1 MRDTTYKTNKERE
14 TNESEGGNK
23 RDAELE
29 PTFDE
34 LVEEGGREGEEVDV
48 VEAGGVEVAAEVEK
62 VVGLTVEEETVDV
75 AVEEV
80 VDAEAEVS
88 LEVVDVPD
96 VEDVGEV
103 VVGAEKS

>member
-1 MRDTTYKTNKERE
+1 M
-14 TNESEGGNK
+14 
-23 RDAELE
+23 
-29 PTFDE
+29 
-34 LVEEGGREGEEVDV
+34 EEGGGEGEEVDV
-48 VEAGGVEVAAEVEK
+48 VEAGGVEEVAAEAKE
-62 VVGLTVEEETVDV
+62 VVGLTVEEKTVDV

-96 VEDVGEV
+96 VEDGGEV

>member
-1 MRDTTYKTNKERE
+1 M
-14 TNESEGGNK
+14 
-23 RDAELE
+23 
-29 PTFDE
+29 
-34 LVEEGGREGEEVDV
+34 EEGGGEGEEVDV
-48 VEAGGVEVAAEVEK
+48 VEAGGVEEVAVEAK
-62 VVGLTVEEETVDV
+62 EVVGLTVEEETVDV

-88 LEVVDVPD
+88 LEVVDVLD